1 MPGVSAARSLKAG
14 LITILSALFLLAIPV
29 VSLHAAPWGGKHVA
43 DEVASRVDRNQPV
56 EALILLDDREEMTA
70 EGPARHGREDA
81 SAYGRR
87 MEERRTRLSA
97 LKSTVRREIAGD
109 DLEVLREY
117 DVLPVLHVRLSS
129 SRALDRMAAYGKV
142 LSVDENRRSQHFL
155 AQSLPLINQ
164 PGAAAGGATGSGAT
178 VAILDTGVNYTNAAF
193 GPCTAPG
200 VPADSCK
207 VVYAQD
213 FAPSDGALDDNGHGT
228 NVAGITLGVA
238 PGAKVAALDVFRID
252 GYAYDSDLLAAV
264 NWCVANQAAYN
275 IVSLNMSLGGGRY
288 YSPLA
293 PTDTFGAALQ
303 KAVDAGILIAVASG
317 NNAYSNS
324 LSWPAAYT
332 NVVSVGAVYDA
343 NLGAKSWSVCS
354 DRTTAADKVTCFSNS
369 ASFLTLLAPG
379 SVITAAGINM
389 SGTSQAAPH
398 VAGAAA
404 VLRAAYPADTVA
416 QTVVRLK
423 DGKLITDT
431 RNNISKPRLDL
442 VASVGTPPTT
452 NTPPVASFTLSAAT
466 PLEDEAV
473 TFDAS
478 GSSDED
484 GDLLTYAWNFGDGTT
499 GSGIGPA
506 HAYTAGGIY
515 TVTLTVS
522 DGKATAT
529 ASQIVTV
536 TPVNDPPVAN
546 AGADKTA
553 TVGQSVAFSG
563 SASYDIDA
571 GDTLTY
577 GWSFGDGGTASG
589 VSVAHAYSAAGTYTV
604 TLTVSDKAGASAVDT
619 LTVVVNPVPSVTTLA
634 FENAAYSVAENGG
647 SITLR
652 VTRSGSTASAASV
665 KYATANGTARSR
677 SDYTSVS
684 GTLRWAAG
692 DATAKNIVVPI
703 INNTTRESA
712 ETFTV
717 GLSSVS
723 GAVLGISTAT
733 VTIVDND

>member
-1 MPGVSAARSLKAG
+1 MPGISSARIVSAAL
-14 LITILSALFLLAIPV
+14 LTFLSTLFLLAIPV
-29 VSLHAAPWGGKHVA
+29 ASLHAAPWGGKHVA
-43 DEVASRVDRNQPV
+43 DEVASRADRNQPV

-70 EGPARHGREDA
+70 EVPARPEREDA

-87 MEERRTRLSA
+87 MDERRTRLNA
-97 LKSTVRREIAGD
+97 LKSTVRREVARD

-129 SRALDRMAAYGKV
+129 SRALDRLAAHGKV
-142 LSVDENRRSQHFL
+142 LSIDENRRSEHFL

-164 PGAAAGGATGSGAT
+164 PTIAAGGYTGSGAT

-213 FAPSDGALDDNGHGT
+213 FAPSDGALDDSGHGT

-238 PGAKVAALDVFRID
+238 PGAKVAALDVFRTD
-252 GYAYDSDLLAAV
+252 GYAYNSDLLAAV
-264 NWCVANQAAYN
+264 NWCVANKGTYN

-303 KAVDAGILIAVASG
+303 KALDAGILIAVASG

-324 LSWPAAYT
+324 LSWPAAYS

-379 SVITAAGINM
+379 SVISAAGINM

-452 NTPPVASFTLSAAT
+452 NTPPVA
-466 PLEDEAV
+466 
-473 TFDAS
+473 
-478 GSSDED
+478 
-484 GDLLTYAWNFGDGTT
+484 
-499 GSGIGPA
+499 
-506 HAYTAGGIY
+506 
-515 TVTLTVS
+515 
-522 DGKATAT
+522 
-529 ASQIVTV
+529 
-536 TPVNDPPVAN
+536 N

-553 TVGQSVAFSG
+553 TVGQSVTFSG

-571 GDTLTY
+571 GDSLVY
-577 GWSFGDGGTASG
+577 SWNFGDSTSASG
-589 VSVAHAYSAAGTYTV
+589 VSVSHVFAGAGTYTV
-604 TLTVSDKAGASAVDT
+604 TLTVTDSAGATAQDA
-619 LTVVVNPVPSVTTLA
+619 LTVVVNPVPTVSTLS
-634 FENAAYSVAENGG
+634 FESAAYSVSEGGG
-647 SITLR
+647 SVTLR
-652 VTRSGSTASAASV
+652 VTRTGSTATSASV
-665 KYATANGTARSR
+665 RYASADGTARSR
-677 SDYTSVS
+677 SDYTAVS
-684 GTLRWAAG
+684 GALSWAAG
-692 DATAKNIVVPI
+692 DASAKSIVVPI
-703 INNTTRESA
+703 VNDRFKEKS
-712 ETFTV
+712 ETFSLR
-717 GLSSVS
+717 LSSAV
-723 GAVLGISTAT
+723 GAILGTSTAT